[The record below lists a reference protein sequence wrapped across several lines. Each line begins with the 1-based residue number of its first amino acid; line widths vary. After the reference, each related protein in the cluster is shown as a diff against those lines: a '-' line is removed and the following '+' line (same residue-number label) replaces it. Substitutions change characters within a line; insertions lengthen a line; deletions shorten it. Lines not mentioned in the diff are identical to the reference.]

1 LARVAR
7 LTGGSI
13 LLGAGV
19 VLVVLPIV
27 PGAPVV
33 VLAVCMLAADLPFFA
48 RLLEWSRSRASRL
61 VSGMRC
67 HHERFRKDFER
78 RFPVKS

>member
-1 LARVAR
+1 
-7 LTGGSI
+7 
-13 LLGAGV
+13 
-19 VLVVLPIV
+19 
-27 PGAPVV
+27 
-33 VLAVCMLAADLPFFA
+33 VCMLAADLPFFA